1 MLSNLSMSC
10 LLRVFEIIVWRG
22 SLEVNPSI
30 LTHSYFVFILLYEP
44 GLYFVLWTISMEI
57 IISSVFLVAK
67 PANSEYKFGP
77 GAI

>member
-30 LTHSYFVFILLYEP
+30 LIDSYFVFILLYGA
-44 GLYFVLWTISMEI
+44 GLYFVLWAISMEI

>member
-1 MLSNLSMSC
+1 M
-10 LLRVFEIIVWRG
+10 WRG

-30 LTHSYFVFILLYEP
+30 LIDSYFVFILLYGA
-44 GLYFVLWTISMEI
+44 GLYFVLWAISMEI

-77 GAI
+77 GAM

>member
-1 MLSNLSMSC
+1 MSC

-30 LTHSYFVFILLYEP
+30 LTHSYFVFILLYGP

-67 PANSEYKFGP
+67 PANSE
-77 GAI
+77 